1 MVWNEKLKREIPIG
15 WNGKTLK
22 ECVEH
27 ITTGLNPRDN
37 FTFGG
42 DIKYIT
48 VKNLTNDGALDF
60 NGCDCIDNAAREKV
74 HRRSQ
79 IQIGDVLYASICPLG
94 RTYLI
99 ITSPNDWDIN
109 ESVFSIRPNLKVV
122 SSIYLNILLKDTY
135 YITKLTRSSTGS
147 IFQGIRIHELERTE
161 LLVPSWEIIEAF
173 GKVLFP
179 IIKEQDERTKEISVL
194 VKQRDELL
202 PLLMNGQV
210 NSDLIAHFAVYCRG
224 QQNPN
229 NMKEKII
236 DNVLAAMQS
245 ALDCQQMKLLKVTL
259 QEQLHNVSVTIA
271 EQSNTNNN
279 LDLLETFISAKRIE
293 GCSERSLRYY
303 HSSIEQFFLFVELPI
318 TQIDTALIRNYLA
331 RYQAERKCS
340 KVTIDNMRRILSS
353 FFGWLEDEDYII
365 KSPVRRIHKVKT
377 DSLVRE
383 TLSDEQLE
391 QLRDQCDNARDL
403 AIIDMLSSTG
413 MRVGELVKL
422 NRQDVNFEE
431 RQCVVFGKGNKERIV
446 YFNARTKI
454 HLQAYLAGRT
464 DNNKALFVSIKA
476 PYQRLQISGVERRI
490 KKLGQSVQI
499 NRVHPHKFRR
509 TLATVAIDKGM
520 PIEQVQRLLGHVRID
535 TTLHYAMVSQQ
546 NVKMSHKK
554 YLS

>member
-1 MVWNEKLKREIPIG
+1 M
-15 WNGKTLK
+15 
-22 ECVEH
+22 
-27 ITTGLNPRDN
+27 
-37 FTFGG
+37 
-42 DIKYIT
+42 
-48 VKNLTNDGALDF
+48 
-60 NGCDCIDNAAREKV
+60 
-74 HRRSQ
+74 
-79 IQIGDVLYASICPLG
+79 
-94 RTYLI
+94 
-99 ITSPNDWDIN
+99 
-109 ESVFSIRPNLKVV
+109 
-122 SSIYLNILLKDTY
+122 
-135 YITKLTRSSTGS
+135 
-147 IFQGIRIHELERTE
+147 
-161 LLVPSWEIIEAF
+161 
-173 GKVLFP
+173 
-179 IIKEQDERTKEISVL
+179 
-194 VKQRDELL
+194 
-202 PLLMNGQV
+202 
-210 NSDLIAHFAVYCRG
+210 IAHFAVYCRG

-236 DNVLAAMQS
+236 DNVLASMQN

-271 EQSNTNNN
+271 EQLNTNNN

-303 HSSIEQFFLFVELPI
+303 RSSIEQFFLFVELPI
-318 TQIDTALIRNYLA
+318 TQIDTTLIRNYLA

-353 FFGWLEDEDYII
+353 FFGWLEDEDYIV

-454 HLQAYLAGRT
+454 HLQAYLAERS
-464 DNNKALFVSIKA
+464 DSNKALFVSIKA

-520 PIEQVQRLLGHVRID
+520 PIEQVQKLLGHVRID